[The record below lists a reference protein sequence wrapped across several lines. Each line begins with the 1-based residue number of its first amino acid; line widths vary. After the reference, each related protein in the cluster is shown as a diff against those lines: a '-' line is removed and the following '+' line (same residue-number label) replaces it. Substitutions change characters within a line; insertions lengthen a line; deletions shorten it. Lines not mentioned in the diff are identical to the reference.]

1 MSKVEDEKEISQ
13 HIDNSLPVVDAES
26 GGKPKYAANSQLD
39 DAARLLQEAGGVEY
53 SAAESKR
60 VLRMIDLWVCLPM
73 CITYLYVAFPRADT
87 ALWLTWQYPTA
98 RQVVSIVRCRFRLAE
113 TDRTGR

>member
-1 MSKVEDEKEISQ
+1 MSRIEDEKDIHA
-13 HIDNSLPVVDAES
+13 HIDNAALPEVDAES

-53 SAAESKR
+53 TAAESKR

-73 CITYLYVAFPRADT
+73 CLTYFIQQVSRLFRPV
-87 ALWLTWQYPTA
+87 WLSLMSA
-98 RQVVSIVRCRFRLAE
+98 RQVVCVLRCGL
-113 TDRTGR
+113 